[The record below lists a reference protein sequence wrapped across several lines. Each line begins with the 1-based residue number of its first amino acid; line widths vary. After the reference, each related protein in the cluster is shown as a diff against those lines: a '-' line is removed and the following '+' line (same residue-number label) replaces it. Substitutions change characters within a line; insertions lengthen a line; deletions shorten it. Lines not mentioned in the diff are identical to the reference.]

1 VRRRARAA
9 SEAVDRSRHGVPAP
23 GRPQVPILM
32 QYVGVASVIV
42 PVLLVAGLLALSSR
56 RRAREPVVPDPKE
69 PVP

>member
-1 VRRRARAA
+1 MA
-9 SEAVDRSRHGVPAP
+9 SRPHGRVS
-23 GRPQVPILM
+23 VPILM

-56 RRAREPVVPDPKE
+56 RRAREPFVPDPPLVLDPKE

>member
-1 VRRRARAA
+1 MA
-9 SEAVDRSRHGVPAP
+9 SPP
-23 GRPQVPILM
+23 QGRPQVPILM